1 MMRWPEAF
9 SAASKGDSRGP
20 DGGKNGSGMEK
31 LESFWQWIS
40 GKKTA
45 IGGSLLIA
53 GNILRKFPQTQV
65 AAEVVSEI
73 GMYLTGFGLVHK
85 GVKAASLK

>member
-1 MMRWPEAF
+1 
-9 SAASKGDSRGP
+9 
-20 DGGKNGSGMEK
+20 MEK
-31 LESFWQWIS
+31 LNQFWEFIS

-45 IGGSLLIA
+45 IGGALLIA

-65 AAEVVSEI
+65 AAEVVSEV

-85 GVKAASLK
+85 GVKAASPK